1 MNKSELSDSIAA
13 GADISKTK
21 SDQVLDSIL
30 SIIERQLG
38 ENDSVQL
45 SGFGSFV
52 VKERTARVGRN
63 PKTGDPIQIAAMLT
77 VRFSPGKAFKEELN
91 HGID

>member
-1 MNKSELSDSIAA
+1 MNKSELSDCIAV

-63 PKTGDPIQIAAMLT
+63 PKTGEPIHIAAMLT

-91 HGID
+91 HSID

>member
-1 MNKSELSDSIAA
+1 MNKSELSECIAV

-21 SDQVLDSIL
+21 SDQVLEAIL
-30 SIIERQLG
+30 SIIERQLV
-38 ENDSVQL
+38 ENDAVQL
-45 SGFGSFV
+45 SGFGAFV

-63 PKTGDPIQIAAMLT
+63 PKTGESIQIAAMRT